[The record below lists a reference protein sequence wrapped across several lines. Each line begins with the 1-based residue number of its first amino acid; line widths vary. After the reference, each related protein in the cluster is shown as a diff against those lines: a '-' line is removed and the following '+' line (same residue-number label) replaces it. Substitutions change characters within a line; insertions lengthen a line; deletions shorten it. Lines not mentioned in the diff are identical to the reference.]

1 MGFRER
7 MYDTINQGLKSSRE
21 LFDKAKEKA
30 KDLGE
35 KGVIK
40 LEISQLENQAEK
52 LLARLGTAVYQ
63 VMVEEEQNTISH
75 GTPQIKE
82 ILADISDIRS
92 RIEHKETLLKNSE

>member
-7 MYDTINQGLKSSRE
+7 MHDTINQGLKSSRE

-35 KGVIK
+35 KGVTK

-52 LLARLGTAVYQ
+52 LLARLGTSVYQ
-63 VMVEEEQNTISH
+63 VMVEEGQSTISH
-75 GTPQIKE
+75 GTPQIKD
-82 ILADISDIRS
+82 ILADISEIRS
-92 RIEHKETLLKNSE
+92 SIENKEELLKRSE